1 MKAEKLEPN
10 AQRASR
16 SVDGAANLRSKG
28 KECVL
33 EGFARREP
41 PFLFVAGVESESEA
55 LRWRRREGLSGDLL
69 RGLLVRSWL
78 EPF

>member
-1 MKAEKLEPN
+1 MKAEKLEPH

-16 SVDGAANLRSKG
+16 SVDGAANLRSKR

-33 EGFARREP
+33 EGFARREL
-41 PFLFVAGVESESEA
+41 PFLFVAGVEPESEP
-55 LRWRRREGLSGDLL
+55 LRWRRKEGLSGDWL
-69 RGLLVRSWL
+69 RGLVVRSWL